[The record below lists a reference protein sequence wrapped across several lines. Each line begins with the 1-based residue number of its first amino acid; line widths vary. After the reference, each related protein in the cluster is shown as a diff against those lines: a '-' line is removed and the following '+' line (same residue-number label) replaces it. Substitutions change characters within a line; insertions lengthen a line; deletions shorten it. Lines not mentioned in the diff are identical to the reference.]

1 MWMSKARAKVSPA
14 ALVSAMESGGFIFMW
29 IDLSRCGLS
38 AYCGPA
44 GISMVD
50 PGQALPSDLFCSRFD
65 EDVFIKSAVDT
76 RLGATADMIS
86 DSILSQE
93 NVDSLKRCAQNNRVR
108 NRKDK

>member
-1 MWMSKARAKVSPA
+1 
-14 ALVSAMESGGFIFMW
+14 
-29 IDLSRCGLS
+29 
-38 AYCGPA
+38 
-44 GISMVD
+44 MVE

-86 DSILSQE
+86 DLILSQE
-93 NVDSLKRCAQNNRVR
+93 NLDSLKRCTQNNRVR

>member
-1 MWMSKARAKVSPA
+1 
-14 ALVSAMESGGFIFMW
+14 
-29 IDLSRCGLS
+29 
-38 AYCGPA
+38 
-44 GISMVD
+44 MVE

-93 NVDSLKRCAQNNRVR
+93 NLDSLKRCAQNNRVR
-108 NRKDK
+108 NRLLFSGKYGKRILMLLSLEDL

>member
-1 MWMSKARAKVSPA
+1 MGWASP
-14 ALVSAMESGGFIFMW
+14 GFIFMW

-44 GISMVD
+44 GISMVE

-93 NVDSLKRCAQNNRVR
+93 NLDSLKRCAQNNRVR
-108 NRKDK
+108 NRKDKGKQNIQAKVND